1 MVKENAEERP
11 APASG
16 KTSPPEP
23 SDRARWVASI
33 SYVLF
38 LCFFSLW
45 RAHNDPFIRYH
56 ARQGFLLFLAECVF
70 IVVTIILDMTI
81 GKLRFF
87 GMVVIGLF
95 QLIVGLGAL
104 TLSVLGFVKALF
116 GEYWHL
122 PFLGEYS
129 ERVPVLQRE
138 E

>member
-1 MVKENAEERP
+1 MEET
-11 APASG
+11 
-16 KTSPPEP
+16 KKDTVPEAGEETEPQSP
-23 SDRARWVASI
+23 SDRSRWIAAVG
-33 SYVLF
+33 YVLF
-38 LCFFSLW
+38 LCFFSLC
-45 RAHNDPFIRYH
+45 RAGRDPFIRFH
-56 ARQGFLLFLAECVF
+56 ARQAFLLFLAECVV
-70 IVVTIILDMTI
+70 IVMTIILDMTI

-104 TLSVLGFVKALF
+104 TVSVLGFVKALF

-129 ERVPVLQRE
+129 ERVPVLRRE